1 MSTAAFAMQ
10 AIGAAFDFPTLQ
22 RGFWLHFG
30 SAIDAHAASCMRVEC
45 FELAGV
51 SELAQ
56 LTFMSRIME
65 YDPSDLKVSPAF
77 HGTDISNFSKIFEQ
91 GFRIPGEGN
100 DVEIVNGTTHGA
112 GTYVANVDAA
122 WLAMQPRFCRGFGGD
137 SLQLLVWAVLHTE
150 FVSHHKDAK
159 VASQEGHV
167 VPVGVVTG
175 SRYKDTDSQGRGS
188 RGIPHMVEPILV
200 WDMVSL
206 AATSTADISALLP
219 GGIHKQTYH

>member
-1 MSTAAFAMQ
+1 MLRARRCVRAGATDLHEQ
-10 AIGAAFDFPTLQ
+10 DHGIRPIGFKGFPCVPWDRPFQ
-22 RGFWLHFG
+22 FFK
-30 SAIDAHAASCMRVEC
+30 
-45 FELAGV
+45 
-51 SELAQ
+51 
-56 LTFMSRIME
+56 
-65 YDPSDLKVSPAF
+65 DLRARLSHPW
-77 HGTDISNFSKIFEQ
+77 GRQ
-91 GFRIPGEGN
+91 C
-100 DVEIVNGTTHGA
+100 VEIVNGTTHGA
-112 GTYVANVDAA
+112 STYVANVDAA

-137 SLQLLVWAVLHTE
+137 SLQLLVCAVLHTE

-206 AATSTADISALLP
+206 AATPTADISALPP